1 MVFHNSDGTPYIPE
15 NFRGEWSGPV
25 LLYDALSQSMN
36 VPSIKI
42 LDAIGFDAAIDRAA
56 ALLRITD
63 PDEKRRAFPRR
74 YPLGLGIISVS
85 PLEMARAFSVF
96 ANQGKQVDV
105 IAIRSVEDRNGR
117 TILDPERELRLQQ
130 RQLGD
135 KIQIISPENA
145 YIMTSILKKTVEVGT
160 LANGAG
166 WGSKFRYA
174 DESGT
179 RFTMPMAGKTGT
191 TQNWLDA
198 WAVGYSPYYTTA
210 IWFGFDKPG
219 NTLGVNLTG
228 STLAG
233 PVWGDFMRE
242 IHQNLPLRDFV
253 RPSTGIIDVSV
264 CRLSGLLPIQSCSSG
279 EITLPF
285 LVGTQPT
292 RYCDIHGESTN
303 TRPAAVPT
311 DLSVGM
317 NPDPILDTLAMPKLP
332 DGFEVPQNPN
342 PQDNM
347 MNRFPNGRTENSF
360 SPLLPVPT
368 QAEQQS
374 EFPRTP
380 GYGIE
385 MPNYNPLLN

>member
-1 MVFHNSDGTPYIPE
+1 
-15 NFRGEWSGPV
+15 
-25 LLYDALSQSMN
+25 MN

-63 PDEKRRAFPRR
+63 PIQKRNSFPRR

-117 TILDPERELRLQQ
+117 VLLDPERELRLQQ
-130 RQLGD
+130 RNLGD
-135 KIQIISPENA
+135 QIQIISPENA
-145 YIMTSILKKTVEVGT
+145 FIMTSILKKTVEVGT
-160 LANGAG
+160 LASGAG
-166 WGSKFRYA
+166 WGSKFSFR
-174 DESGT
+174 DENGN
-179 RFTMPMAGKTGT
+179 RFTMPAAGKTGT

-228 STLAG
+228 ATLAG

-242 IHQNLPLRDFV
+242 IHQGLPFRDFV
-253 RPSTGIIDVSV
+253 QPSTGIIDVSV
-264 CRLSGLLPIQSCSSG
+264 CRLSGLLPTQNCSAG
-279 EITLPF
+279 EISLPF

-292 RYCDIHGESTN
+292 RYCDMHGETAS
-303 TRPAAVPT
+303 TRPAAVPMDIT
-311 DLSVGM
+311 IGM
-317 NPDPILDTLAMPKLP
+317 NPDPILDTLTMPRLP
-332 DGFEVPQNPN
+332 EGFEVPPNPN
-342 PQDNM
+342 QEENNM
-347 MNRFPNGRTENSF
+347 NTFPNLA
-360 SPLLPVPT
+360 P
-368 QAEQQS
+368 S
-374 EFPRTP
+374 EPQRTP

-385 MPNYNPLLN
+385 MPRYNPLLN